1 MDLFNNR
8 QRYYFIMRI
17 ECIFIVLFFFNTLS
31 PNTDHY
37 SHQHRAI
44 CKSPLPQ
51 NTTTLIPISA
61 ISPHSSLFTAH
72 RSLTSVHS
80 SLFILHSSFFI
91 LHSSFFTLHSSLF
104 TLHSSL
110 FILHSS
116 LFTLHSSLF
125 TLHSSFFILHSSF
138 FILHSSFFT
147 LHSSFFTLH
156 STNGYRYH
164 FVLVCLIQPLKNSQY
179 LALP

>member
-31 PNTDHY
+31 PNTDHC

-61 ISPHSSLFTAH
+61 ISVHRSLFTAH
-72 RSLTSVHS
+72 CSPLTDLCSL
-80 SLFILHSSFFI
+80 FI

>member
-31 PNTDHY
+31 PNTDHC

-61 ISPHSSLFTAH
+61 ISVHRSLFTDLCSLLTVH
-72 RSLTSVHS
+72 CSLTSVHS
-80 SLFILHSSFFI
+80 SFFI
-91 LHSSFFTLHSSLF
+91 
-104 TLHSSL
+104 
-110 FILHSS
+110 
-116 LFTLHSSLF
+116 
-125 TLHSSFFILHSSF
+125 LHSSFFILHSSF

-156 STNGYRYH
+156 SSLFILH
-164 FVLVCLIQPLKNSQY
+164 SSLFILKNY
-179 LALP
+179 PTLPSKLISKSFWASTANSIGSLLSTSFPKPFTMREIAFSVSIPR

>member
-1 MDLFNNR
+1 MISIRSFSLSPVYSNFLSVKLQDAKEIIPKKNRIKIFFFMDLFNNR

-31 PNTDHY
+31 PNTDHC

-51 NTTTLIPISA
+51 NTTTLMPISA
-61 ISPHSSLFTAH
+61 ISAHCSL
-72 RSLTSVHS
+72 LTD
-80 SLFILHSSFFI
+80 LC
-91 LHSSFFTLHSSLF
+91 SLF

-116 LFTLHSSLF
+116 LFTLQTGIGIILCWFALF
-125 TLHSSFFILHSSF
+125 S
-138 FILHSSFFT
+138 
-147 LHSSFFTLH
+147 
-156 STNGYRYH
+156 R
-164 FVLVCLIQPLKNSQY
+164 LKIANTW
-179 LALP
+179 LCRGVR